1 MAATARMQRE
11 MRLKAEQALND
22 PNIDPIEKLRNQC
35 LARGASG
42 IKGLSR
48 TFKIMDDDGNRT
60 LDFQE
65 FKKGLHDYSEFD
77 QDTTTMMY

>member
-1 MAATARMQRE
+1 MAATARMSRE
-11 MRLKAEQALND
+11 LKIKAEKALED
-22 PNIDPIEKLRNQC
+22 PDIGPIEKLRMQC

-48 TFKIMDDDGNRT
+48 TFKIMDDDGNRS

-65 FKKGLHDYSEFD
+65 FKKGLHDYS
-77 QDTTTMMY
+77 